1 MAFVPPAPRLPGEAA
16 LEYPGS
22 LPSRALEET
31 NKFSDSGRL
40 QYLGRMMSAA
50 AYTDVMAQRWP
61 AASAEQL
68 QGMVENTLNGLM
80 ERSAA
85 AYQWGNRVHGYPPDF
100 NRQGLEE
107 ARRLFCTY
115 AGAVYVEH
123 GYMELKTWIATL
135 ASL

>member
-16 LEYPGS
+16 LEIFVYPGS
-22 LPSRALEET
+22 LPGRALEET

-68 QGMVENTLNGLM
+68 QV
-80 ERSAA
+80 RWS
-85 AYQWGNRVHGYPPDF
+85 
-100 NRQGLEE
+100 
-107 ARRLFCTY
+107 RLK
-115 AGAVYVEH
+115 GD
-123 GYMELKTWIATL
+123 
-135 ASL
+135 ASPG